1 MLGRT
6 HRVTRADDFRTTV
19 RKGFRSAQ
27 PHAVVY
33 RQRSSGAHPP
43 RFGVIV
49 SKRVGNA
56 VVRNRVRRRVQAVCA
71 VAIETIPVPVGE
83 TIVIRVLP
91 GAGDV
96 GWDILRSEIDAGL
109 RRVVA
114 A

>member
-1 MLGRT
+1 MLGRA

-19 RKGFRSAQ
+19 RKGSRSAQ

-33 RQRSSGAHPP
+33 RQRSSAARPA

-49 SKRVGNA
+49 SKKVGNA

-71 VAIETIPVPVGE
+71 MAIETIPVPVGD
-83 TIVIRVLP
+83 TIVIRALP
-91 GAGDV
+91 GADVV
-96 GWDILRSEIDAGL
+96 GWVILRAEIDAGL